1 MSKYLKQLWRNGGRR
16 KRTIVPGHKVGL
28 DAIDEVQEPAS
39 EEENA
44 VDFGGLNVG
53 PELRFKVVIFS
64 PLRPTVTAESCIL
77 DMTTA

>member
-1 MSKYLKQLWRNGGRR
+1 MKQLLRNGESR

-39 EEENA
+39 EEKNA

-53 PELRFKVVIFS
+53 SELRFKVVVIFS
-64 PLRPTVTAESCIL
+64 PLRPTVTA
-77 DMTTA
+77 AF